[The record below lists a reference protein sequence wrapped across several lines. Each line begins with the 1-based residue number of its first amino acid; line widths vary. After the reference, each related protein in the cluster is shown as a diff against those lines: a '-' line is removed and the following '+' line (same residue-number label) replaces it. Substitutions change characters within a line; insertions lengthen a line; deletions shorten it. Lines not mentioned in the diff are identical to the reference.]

1 MILNVIQI
9 KIRVVVVVVV
19 GGRKKFK
26 QFKFIVSVKLNATF
40 IIFTQSRYASL
51 CRS

>member
-9 KIRVVVVVVV
+9 KIRVVVVV
-19 GGRKKFK
+19 GGRTKFK
-26 QFKFIVSVKLNATF
+26 QFKFIISVKLNATF

>member
-9 KIRVVVVVVV
+9 KIRVVVVV

-26 QFKFIVSVKLNATF
+26 QFEFIVSVKLNATF
-40 IIFTQSRYASL
+40 IIFTQGRYASL